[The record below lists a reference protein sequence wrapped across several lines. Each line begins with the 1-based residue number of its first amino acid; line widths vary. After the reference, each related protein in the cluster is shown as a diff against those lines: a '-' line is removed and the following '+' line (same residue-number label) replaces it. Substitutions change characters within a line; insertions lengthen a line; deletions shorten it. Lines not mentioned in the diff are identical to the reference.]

1 MTKWNVLRTQDAPD
15 TGTVDAVTVTSGP
28 GPASVCATIVIEYV
42 VLGSSWRIFL
52 SVWSGSSTTV
62 IIGALPLST
71 VTFITTTLIQLP
83 AFRDRLG
90 KPVPECQ
97 TVRTGFCCNKR
108 DGGGGTDN
116 WKTKTCQA
124 PVRSSSLALHC
135 SVILQARCP
144 SHHPTVSKQWR
155 LTTVSRELH
164 NILLMSQYKNQ
175 NDTQ

>member
-1 MTKWNVLRTQDAPD
+1 MKRVEDSRRTRHRDGRCCD
-15 TGTVDAVTVTSGP
+15 GDLGTWACVGLCYNCYWVRRVGVKLTNLLVCLVRVVDNRHHRCLAAVNCNIHHNNINSTASIPRPP
-28 GPASVCATIVIEYV
+28 GQAGTRRMS
-42 VLGSSWRIFL
+42 
-52 SVWSGSSTTV
+52 
-62 IIGALPLST
+62 
-71 VTFITTTLIQLP
+71 
-83 AFRDRLG
+83 D
-90 KPVPECQ
+90 
-97 TVRTGFCCNKR
+97 RTGFCCNKR

-124 PVRSSSLALHC
+124 PVRSSPLALHC